1 MALDLERIMLLL
13 QKRLNGM
20 QEMKR
25 LTGELLESASRND
38 QVSLELILQM
48 RADEMARIEA
58 AGGTDMA
65 SWPNR
70 GRRKQGR
77 LRWLMSQEFLR
88 TGEPKGFEER
98 KILEIRSKTAS
109 LLKEVREADQ
119 RLNQHIGGR
128 RSYYASNK

>member
-25 LTGELLESASRND
+25 LTCELLESASRND

-58 AGGTDMA
+58 ARGTDMA
-65 SWPNR
+65 H
-70 GRRKQGR
+70 G
-77 LRWLMSQEFLR
+77 R
-88 TGEPKGFEER
+88 TGAGGSRAGPLADVTGV
-98 KILEIRSKTAS
+98 
-109 LLKEVREADQ
+109 LKDR
-119 RLNQHIGGR
+119 
-128 RSYYASNK
+128 

>member
-25 LTGELLESASRND
+25 LTGELLESTSRND
-38 QVSLELILQM
+38 QVSLGLILQM

-58 AGGTDMA
+58 AGEQIWLMA
-65 SWPNR
+65 E
-70 GRRKQGR
+70 QGQV
-77 LRWLMSQEFLR
+77 RWLMSQEFLR

>member
-13 QKRLNGM
+13 HKRLNGM

-38 QVSLELILQM
+38 HVSLELILQM

-58 AGGTDMA
+58 AGEQIWLMA
-65 SWPNR
+65 E
-70 GRRKQGR
+70 QGPEEAGQV
-77 LRWLMSQEFLR
+77 RWLMSQEFLR

>member
-38 QVSLELILQM
+38 QVSLGLILQM
-48 RADEMARIEA
+48 RADEMEA
-58 AGGTDMA
+58 AGEQIWLMA
-65 SWPNR
+65 E
-70 GRRKQGR
+70 QGPEEAGQV
-77 LRWLMSQEFLR
+77 RWLMSQEFLR